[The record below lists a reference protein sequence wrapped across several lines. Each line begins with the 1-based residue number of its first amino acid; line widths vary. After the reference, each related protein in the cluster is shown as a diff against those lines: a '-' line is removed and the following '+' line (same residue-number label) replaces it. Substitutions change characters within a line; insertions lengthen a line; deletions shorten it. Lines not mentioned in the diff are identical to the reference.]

1 MQRPLPPLNALR
13 AFEAAARHL
22 SLTRAAKELHVTP
35 GALSHQIRGLE
46 ETLGV
51 LLFERRVR
59 SIALAAAG
67 SRLYPG
73 LQTGFMQIR
82 EAVAALD
89 TIGRDRVLVVSTPP
103 GFTAKWLAPRLH
115 RFAIAYPEIDVRIS
129 STMSMANFRSDGV
142 DVALRNLAAGTAAPS
157 DLALEKLVGL
167 SFVPVCSPKLIAE
180 HGRFATPSALTD
192 VPLIH
197 DDSRGGMPGWPEW
210 FEAAGVSGADVE
222 RGHHF
227 SSADLA
233 LDMVIEG
240 AGVFLAHDVLAYD
253 ELRTGRLVIA
263 YDFVMPSD
271 RAYYF
276 ACLKRN
282 ERPAVPAF
290 RDWLKAEIAALD
302 LTAVL
307 GVGRA
312 RASR

>member
-1 MQRPLPPLNALR
+1 MPALNALR

-22 SLTRAAKELHVTP
+22 SFTRAAEELHVTP

-59 SIALAAAG
+59 SIALTAAG

-82 EAVAALD
+82 EAVNTLD
-89 TIGRDRVLVVSTPP
+89 AVGRDRVLVVSTPP

-115 RFAIAYPEIDVRIS
+115 RFAIAYPDIDVRIS
-129 STMSMANFRSDGV
+129 STMSMANFRTDGV
-142 DVALRNLAAGTAAPS
+142 DVALRNLAAGTAASP

-167 SFVPVCSPKLIAE
+167 SFVPVCSPKLIAR
-180 HGRFATPSALTD
+180 HGRFATPSALTY

-210 FEAAGVSGADVE
+210 FEAAGVSGAEVE

-276 ACLKRN
+276 AFLEKN
-282 ERPAVPAF
+282 DHPAIPAF
-290 RDWLKAEIAALD
+290 REWLKAEIAALD
-302 LTAVL
+302 LSGVL
-307 GVGRA
+307 DAGRA
-312 RASR
+312 LASS

>member
-1 MQRPLPPLNALR
+1 MHRPLPPLNALR

-22 SLTRAAKELHVTP
+22 SLTRAAEELHVTP

-59 SIALAAAG
+59 SIALTAAG

-73 LQTGFMQIR
+73 LQTGFMQLR
-82 EAVAALD
+82 EAVTALD

-115 RFAIAYPEIDVRIS
+115 RFAIAHPEIDVRIS

-142 DVALRNLAAGTAAPS
+142 DVALRNLAAGTAAPP

-276 ACLKRN
+276 ASLKRN

-290 RDWLKAEIAALD
+290 RDWLKAEIAALN
-302 LTAVL
+302 LAAVL